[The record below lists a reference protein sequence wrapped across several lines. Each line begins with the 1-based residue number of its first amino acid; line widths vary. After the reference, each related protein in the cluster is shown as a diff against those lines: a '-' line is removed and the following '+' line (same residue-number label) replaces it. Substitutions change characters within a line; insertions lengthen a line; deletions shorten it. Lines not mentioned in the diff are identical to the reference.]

1 MRVLFAG
8 PSLHG
13 VEPDLAGIIAR
24 PPARQGD
31 IARAVL
37 DGAGAIGLIDGY
49 FDAVAAP
56 WHKEILFALE
66 QGVAMLGSSS
76 MGALRA
82 AECAAFGMRPIGVI
96 ARDYFNGTLDDDAA
110 VAICHGPEELGYP
123 PLTEPL
129 VNVKPTLHRLR
140 TLQLIS
146 EAEHTRLWDR
156 ACRLYF
162 KDRSVEALFA
172 ADERPELLAAYGEH
186 RINRKAED
194 ALQLIAELKLCAAA
208 PNQRRTEVQR
218 SPFARQVLAEML
230 GEPARDK
237 PEARSSL
244 PPSHCISLI
253 LTPARGR

>member
-13 VEPDLAGIIAR
+13 VEPDLTGIVSL

-37 DGAGAIGLIDGY
+37 DGAGSIGLVDGY

-66 QGVAMLGSSS
+66 RGVTMLGASS

-110 VAICHGPEELGYP
+110 VAISHGPEELGYP
-123 PLTEPL
+123 PLSEPL

-140 TLQLIS
+140 TLQLID
-146 EAEHTRLWDR
+146 EQDHVRLWNR

-162 KDRSVEALFA
+162 KDRSVEAIFPA
-172 ADERPELLAAYGEH
+172 EERAELMAAYVAH
-186 RINRKAED
+186 RINRKADD
-194 ALQLIAELKLCAAA
+194 ALQLIDELKLC
-208 PNQRRTEVQR
+208 PEQPSQRRAELEQS

-230 GEPARDK
+230 GETA
-237 PEARSSL
+237 
-244 PPSHCISLI
+244 
-253 LTPARGR
+253 

>member
-13 VEPDLAGIIAR
+13 VDPNLDGITAL

-37 DGAGAIGLIDGY
+37 DGAGAIGLVDGY

-66 QGVAMLGSSS
+66 RGVAMLGSSS

-110 VAICHGPEELGYP
+110 VAISHGPEELGYP
-123 PLTEPL
+123 PVSEPL

-146 EAEHTRLWDR
+146 EAEHVRLWDR

-162 KDRSVEALFA
+162 KDRSAETLFA
-172 ADERPELLAAYGEH
+172 EAPPELLAAYDEH
-186 RINRKAED
+186 RINRKADD
-194 ALQLIAELKLCAAA
+194 ALQLIAELKLCPAT
-208 PNQRRTEVQR
+208 PHQRRDEAQQR

-230 GEPARDK
+230 GEPA
-237 PEARSSL
+237 
-244 PPSHCISLI
+244 
-253 LTPARGR
+253 